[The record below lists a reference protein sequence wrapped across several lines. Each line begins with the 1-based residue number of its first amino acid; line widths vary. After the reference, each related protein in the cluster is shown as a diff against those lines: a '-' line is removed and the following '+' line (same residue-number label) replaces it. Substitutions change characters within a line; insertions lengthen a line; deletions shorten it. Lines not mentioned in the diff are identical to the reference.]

1 MRERN
6 GDKVSSPEMLNHG
19 FVHDCRTSA
28 RLSCKERVWGRYRER
43 TMKQN
48 EKSGVTACTKVGQ
61 VHSQTSLTASHD
73 ITSFVGQRRDAMRW
87 PPALNKK
94 LFGTECDT
102 HRLERL
108 AGA

>member
-1 MRERN
+1 
-6 GDKVSSPEMLNHG
+6 
-19 FVHDCRTSA
+19 
-28 RLSCKERVWGRYRER
+28 
-43 TMKQN
+43 MKQN

-102 HRLERL
+102 HTERRYRRSREITNHL
-108 AGA
+108 KSLRKKGKEKTERETQRAREKDRGSHEAH